1 MKEYNSFLNFFFVKD
16 KILQERRDRIF
27 IGFILLFKYS
37 ISNLFSSTTSKQQY
51 YKIFLHQDLYLKT
64 PYLYYFLFRHSAIS
78 KDKK

>member
-37 ISNLFSSTTSKQQY
+37 ILNLFSNTTSKQQY
-51 YKIFLHQDLYLKT
+51 YKIFLHHPSGSLFKNSLFVLFLIST
-64 PYLYYFLFRHSAIS
+64 LGYFKR
-78 KDKK
+78 